1 MAIIQQDSQPFQPY
15 ARLMNILGDQLITDK
30 IVAIVELLKNCYDAD
45 SPRAEVRF
53 GNMSNFGFNDLPAE
67 EQAYIEIRDYGCGMN
82 LSTIKD
88 VWLRPATPNKI
99 DKKKNKESAKTGKG
113 RVIQGE
119 KGIGRFAIHKLG
131 EKIVLYTKALGE
143 NEIKLEMD
151 FSEYDPEKAN
161 LFNQNISHK
170 LLKDVKNTWY
180 VNDPAEQLTY
190 DSGTIIRIYNLR
202 EEWRKID
209 FENLYK
215 NIQRLI
221 PPFDENAK
229 QLGIEF
235 QRDFNVEMYVNNQIF
250 SSAETMTF
258 SDVIERA
265 QFSMIGSISNEG
277 IINFKYKSNT
287 PQRFLEST
295 INLLDEDAL
304 SKANYG
310 LQGNKHFTGEYI
322 DWQKKH
328 KNKSNADNEPEI
340 KKPKCGPFSF
350 TFYAFDLKRP
360 DRTILNDDLKAFI
373 KENFVYVLRDGVRVY
388 PYGEKGIDWLNLD
401 KLRSTYRAGQ
411 FISYNDLTGFI
422 YISQENNPLL
432 SDASNRQGIVNT
444 NGAYDD
450 FTSLVTAATE
460 IFNAEIKIDKLKN
473 DIQQEKNLK
482 QTGEKLSVAYNE
494 LQMTLTKTNDTKS
507 LSAAKKFVDTYKK
520 HLAVMEERMKTVE
533 DLAGLGMA
541 VEKSSHDSLR
551 LLLMMRKNVKD
562 MIPKIHND
570 TFAKEELVTL
580 LSDLDENLALVYD
593 DMQLIQPLFKIQR
606 KSIEKV
612 SVVECINKVIRYFRY
627 EINDNI
633 TTNVDDLKSDITI
646 STNRGIILQIFIN
659 LIDNAIYWLN
669 ASKRDD
675 KKLHF
680 QINPSEG
687 TIIIAD
693 NGNGIREDIVP
704 MIFNEFVS
712 MKSDGRGLG
721 LYIVRELLFR
731 INAEIFV
738 LENEK
743 DKILP
748 GANFIIKLNK
758 EA

>member
-1 MAIIQQDSQPFQPY
+1 MAILKQNSQPFKPY

-30 IVAIVELLKNCYDAD
+30 IVAVIELLKNCYDAD

-53 GNMSNFGFNDLPAE
+53 GNMSNLGFNDLPIE

-82 LSTIKD
+82 LTTITD

-99 DKKKNKESAKTGKG
+99 DKKYKESAKTEKG

-131 EKIVLYTKALGE
+131 EKIVLFTKALGE

-161 LFNQNISHK
+161 LFNQNTSHK
-170 LLKDVKNTWY
+170 LLEEVQNFWY
-180 VNDPAEQLTY
+180 VNSPAELITY

-202 EEWRKID
+202 EEWRKND

-235 QRDFNVEMYVNNQIF
+235 QRDFTIEMYVNNQIY
-250 SSAETMTF
+250 SSSETMTF

-265 QFSMIGSISNEG
+265 QFSMIGSIGETG
-277 IINFKYKSNT
+277 VIDFRYKSNI
-287 PQRFLEST
+287 PQRSLETT

-304 SKANYG
+304 SKANYS
-310 LQGNKHFTGEYI
+310 LQGNKHFTGENLE
-322 DWQKKH
+322 WRKKH
-328 KNKSNADNEPEI
+328 KNKSDADNEPEI
-340 KKPKCGPFSF
+340 KMPKCGPFAF
-350 TFYAFDLKRP
+350 TFYAFDLKKP

-473 DIQQEKNLK
+473 EIQQDKNLK
-482 QTGEKLSVAYNE
+482 QTNEKLMVAYDA
-494 LQMTLTKTNDTKS
+494 LQKTLTQTNDTKA
-507 LSAAKKFVDTYKK
+507 LSVAKKFVDTYQK
-520 HLAVMEERMKTVE
+520 HLSVMEDRMKTVE

-562 MIPKIHND
+562 MIPKVSNNACPND
-570 TFAKEELVTL
+570 DLISL
-580 LSDLDENLALVYD
+580 LSDLDENLSLVYD

-606 KSIEKV
+606 KSIEKI
-612 SVVECINKVIRYFRY
+612 SVVECIKKVIRYFRY

-633 TTNVDDLKSDITI
+633 TTNVDELKSDITI
-646 STNRGIILQIFIN
+646 LTNRGVILQIFIN

-669 ASKRDD
+669 ASKRDG
-675 KKLHF
+675 KKIHF
-680 QINPSEG
+680 QINPTEG

-738 LENEK
+738 LEDEE
-743 DKILP
+743 DKILS

>member
-1 MAIIQQDSQPFQPY
+1 MAIIQQDSQPFKPY

-30 IVAIVELLKNCYDAD
+30 IVAVIELLKNCYDAD
-45 SPRAEVRF
+45 SHCAEVRF
-53 GNMSNFGFNDLPAE
+53 GNMSNWGFNDLSSE

-82 LSTIKD
+82 LATIKD

-99 DKKKNKESAKTGKG
+99 DKKKKESAKTKKG

-131 EKIVLYTKALGE
+131 EKIILYTKALGE

-151 FSEYDPEKAN
+151 FSEYDPENAN
-161 LFNQNISHK
+161 LFNQNASHK
-170 LLKDVKNTWY
+170 LLEEVKNSWY
-180 VNDPAEQLTY
+180 VNDPAEQITY
-190 DSGTIIRIYNLR
+190 ESGTIIKIYNLR
-202 EEWRKID
+202 EAWSKAD
-209 FENLYK
+209 YNNLYK

-235 QRDFNVEMYVNNQIF
+235 QRDFNVEMYVDDQVF
-250 SSAETMTF
+250 SSSDTMTF
-258 SDVIERA
+258 TDVIERA
-265 QFSMIGSISNEG
+265 QFSMIGSISETG
-277 IINFKYKSNT
+277 VINFKYKSNT
-287 PQRFLEST
+287 PQRSLEST

-304 SKANYG
+304 SKANYSI
-310 LQGNKHFTGEYI
+310 QGNKHFTREYI
-322 DWQKKH
+322 EWKKSQN
-328 KNKSNADNEPEI
+328 NKSNSDNGLEI
-340 KKPKCGPFSF
+340 KRPKCGSFSF

-373 KENFVYVLRDGVRVY
+373 KDNFVYVLRDGVRVY

-460 IFNAEIKIDKLKN
+460 IFNAEIKLDKLKN
-473 DIQQEKNLK
+473 EIQQEKNLK
-482 QTGEKLSVAYNE
+482 QTNEKLTVAYE
-494 LQMTLTKTNDTKS
+494 ALQKALTQTSDAKTLS
-507 LSAAKKFVDTYKK
+507 IAKKFVDTYQK
-520 HLAVMEERMKTVE
+520 HLSVMEDRMRTVE

-551 LLLMMRKNVKD
+551 LLLMMRQNVKD
-562 MIPKIHND
+562 MIPKIDND
-570 TFAKEELVTL
+570 TFGKEELVAL
-580 LSDLDENLALVYD
+580 LYDLDENLALVYD
-593 DMQLIQPLFKIQR
+593 NMQLIQPLFKIQR
-606 KSIEKV
+606 KSIENV
-612 SVVECINKVIRYFRY
+612 SVVKCIKKVIRYFRY

-646 STNRGIILQIFIN
+646 STNQGIILQIFIN

-669 ASKRDD
+669 TSKRDD
-675 KKLHF
+675 KKLYF
-680 QINPSEG
+680 QINPTED

-743 DKILP
+743 DKILS